1 MININ
6 FVVIKK
12 SIFLQEIKIT
22 NTQTGQ
28 QITRNFFLLPSHSF
42 HINGFMVKCAEE
54 IHVI

>member
-6 FVVIKK
+6 FIVIKK

-28 QITRNFFLLPSHSF
+28 QITRNFFFASISLISY
-42 HINGFMVKCAEE
+42 
-54 IHVI
+54 